1 MNIVICT
8 LLIFILLILSDI
20 KDRLIQNE
28 DLIKKNN
35 QLLKQLLQQN
45 KILK

>member
-8 LLIFILLILSDI
+8 LLIFIILILSDI